1 MSIKLITFKTNHT
14 LIGDLTDSGDSVKLK
29 QPVQV
34 ISVPPKSAND
44 SGGIAFA
51 PFLEFAEEFK
61 NGFEIAKSDILVIST
76 PVRELENQYNQV
88 FGSGIEIASTIPK
101 I

>member
-1 MSIKLITFKTNHT
+1 MSIKLLTLKTNHT
-14 LIGDLTDSGDSVKLK
+14 IIGQITQEGDVYKVK

-34 ISVPPKSAND
+34 VSVPPKSQTD

-51 PFLEFAEEFK
+51 PFCEYAIEFK
-61 NGFEIAKSDILVIST
+61 TGLTIKTTDVLIEAT
-76 PVRELENQYNQV
+76 PVVELENQYNQI